1 MTMMK
6 IRYGMVGGGEDAFIG
21 SVHRQAAALDGE
33 YKLVCGAFSA
43 DAARSLRSGL
53 SFGLPARRCYPDY
66 TSMMQQEALL
76 PPDKRMQ
83 CVVIATPNHLHLPV
97 AQAALQL
104 GFHVLSDKPATFD
117 LAECREL
124 AALVHKTGLLYGL
137 THPYVAYPM
146 VQQARTLVAEGRL
159 GTIHKI
165 VVEYIQGWL
174 SSPIE
179 HSGNKQAAWRVDPAR
194 SGKSCCMGDIGVH
207 AFNLAE
213 FVSGLEVTKL
223 RGELNRIVTGRQLDD
238 DGVVSLHFNN
248 NARGVLLASQIST
261 GEANG
266 IRLRIHGDKAG
277 LDWQQMEPN
286 SLWLRAPNQPA
297 ELYRTGTSYVGD
309 AASWHTRL
317 PAGHPEGYIEA
328 FANIY
333 RAFAGQI
340 RTHGQGSAPAQVA
353 PGIKEALRGMA
364 FIETAVNSAAQDQWL
379 PFPAV

>member
-1 MTMMK
+1 MK
-6 IRYGMVGGGEDAFIG
+6 IRYGMVGGGENSFIG

-33 YKLVCGAFSA
+33 YELVCGAFAS
-43 DAARSLRSGL
+43 DAVRSQHSGL
-53 SFGLPARRCYPDY
+53 SLGLSAERSYADF
-66 TSMMQQEALL
+66 TTMVQQEALL
-76 PPDKRMQ
+76 PADQRMQ
-83 CVVIATPNHLHLPV
+83 CVVIVTPNHLHLP
-97 AQAALQL
+97 AAKLALQH

-117 LAECREL
+117 LAECRAL
-124 AALVHKTGLLYGL
+124 AEIVRKTGLLYGL

-146 VQQARTLVAEGRL
+146 VQQARTLVAQGRL
-159 GTIHKI
+159 GTVHKI

-174 SSPIE
+174 SSPLE
-179 HSGNKQAAWRVDPAR
+179 NSGHKQASWRVDPAR
-194 SGKSCCMGDIGVH
+194 AGNSCCMGDIGVH

-213 FVSGLEVTKL
+213 FVSGLEVTQL
-223 RGELNRIVTGRQLDD
+223 RGELNRIVAGRQLDD
-238 DGVVSLHFNN
+238 DGVVSMHFNN

-261 GEANG
+261 GEENN
-266 IRLRIHGDKAG
+266 IRLRIYGEKAG

-286 SLWLRAPNQPA
+286 SLWLRPNNQPA
-297 ELYRTGTSYVGD
+297 ELFRTGTAYVGE
-309 AASWHTRL
+309 AARWHTRV

-340 RTHGQGSAPAQVA
+340 RAHASGHNPVQQA

-364 FIETAVNSAAQDQWL
+364 FIETVVDSASRDGWL